1 MNTKEFSKNP
11 GTLGNNVLFEGLDEE
26 AVTIARRYFTEKAL
40 AKHEVIVTEGE
51 LGDEMF
57 VVTSGSATVKVGG
70 RKVAEIPS
78 DEVFGEVCL
87 LEPGMR
93 SATVI
98 AKETLR
104 VLTID
109 TVTFNRLC
117 GEQPAVALRITLNLL
132 RPLGERLRR
141 ANELLRL
148 EHEDLEDLSDD
159 LNKVEHEPLL
169 QRLLRVLTPGR

>member
-1 MNTKEFSKNP
+1 MNTKELSGKT
-11 GTLGNNVLFEGLDEE
+11 GTLEDNVLFQGLDEE
-26 AVTIARRYFTEKAL
+26 AIAIARHYFTEQAL
-40 AKHEVIVTEGE
+40 AEHEVIVSEGE

-57 VVTSGSATVKVGG
+57 VVTGGSAAVKVGG

-98 AKETLR
+98 AKEALS

-109 TVTFNRLC
+109 TATFNRLC
-117 GEQPAVALRITLNLL
+117 GDHPAVALRITLNLL

-148 EHEDLEDLSDD
+148 EHEALEDLDDD
-159 LNKVEHEPLL
+159 LNKAEREPML
-169 QRLLRVLTPGR
+169 QRLLRVLTPGH